1 MKNKKAKNNNWK
13 FPKKVFICFL
23 LIMLVFSVQLG
34 YLALSKDI
42 YGINMKDFSANR
54 NTVKTIL
61 KSQRGTIY
69 DKDGNTLASNVTS
82 YTVIAYLNEKITGTS
97 KIQKH
102 VTDVH
107 KTAESL
113 SPIINMDVA
122 AIEKLLN
129 DGIANNSWQVELGP
143 GGRNITELKKEQ
155 IESLGLPGIDFVEST
170 KRYYPNGDFAS
181 YIIGYVRRY
190 EEPVFENGIE
200 KIQYNL
206 VGEMGIEAKYNEN
219 LTGKDGSITY
229 QKDLSGYKIP
239 DTPETLIP
247 AQNGNDIYLTID
259 SNVQRFVE
267 AAVKD
272 VVEEANP
279 EWTTITVMDAKT
291 GEILGTSASPSF
303 DPNIKDITNYEN
315 PLITKTYE
323 PGSTMKIY
331 TYMCAMETGNY
342 DGNATYESGSIKFS
356 ETEEVKDWNKYG
368 WGSISYDKGFEYSSN
383 VAVSTLLQTILNKN
397 KYRECLE
404 KYGFGQKTGIELSNE
419 SNGNISTFNYP
430 IETANASF
438 GQGITITAMQM
449 LQGLTIISNNGKM
462 LKPHLVS
469 KIVDSNKNEVIYS
482 AKKEETERIVS
493 EETVEKIKKLM
504 YNVVNSPDE
513 NATGRFY
520 NINGLNVIGKTGTA
534 QIYDVSQNKY
544 LDGENDY
551 IFSFAGM
558 YPYED
563 PEIIIYTTMK
573 KPVRDTS
580 WPMVR
585 AARLVMES
593 VAKYKGIYDDTSN
606 VEKVPTYTLENYINK
621 NINDVKQSF
630 EGKNIEIITIG
641 NGNTIVNQYPKVNST
656 ITEKEKLFLVTDN
669 NDITMPNLTNWSLGN
684 AKKFFELA
692 NISYMT
698 EGYGYVKEQS
708 IPEGTL
714 LDKSVEVKIVLY
726 DKYYYSPPEPVENQT
741 TENPPPENTE

>member
-1 MKNKKAKNNNWK
+1 MNKKARNNNWK

-42 YGINMKDFSANR
+42 YGINMKEFSANR

-61 KSQRGTIY
+61 KSKRGTIY

-82 YTVIAYLNEKITGTS
+82 YTVIAYLNEKITGNS

-113 SPIINMDVA
+113 SPIINMEVES
-122 AIEKLLN
+122 IEKLLN
-129 DGIANNSWQVELGP
+129 EGIANHSWQVELGP

-155 IESLGLPGIDFVEST
+155 IEQLGLPGIDFVESI

-181 YIIGYVRRY
+181 YIVGYVRRY

-200 KIQYNL
+200 KLQYNL
-206 VGEMGIEAKYNEN
+206 VGEMGIEAKYNDN
-219 LTGKDGSITY
+219 LTGVDGSITY

-247 AQNGNDIYLTID
+247 AKDGNDIYLTID
-259 SNVQRFVE
+259 SSIQRFAE

-272 VVEEANP
+272 VIEEANP
-279 EWTTITVMDAKT
+279 EWMTMTIMDAKT
-291 GEILGTSASPSF
+291 GEILGTTTAPSF
-303 DPNIKDITNYEN
+303 DPNIKDIKNYEN
-315 PLITKTYE
+315 PLITTTYE

-331 TYMCAMETGNY
+331 TYMCAMETGQY

-356 ETEEVKDWNKYG
+356 DTEEVSDWNKYG
-368 WGSISYDKGFEYSSN
+368 WGYISYDKGFEYSSN

-419 SNGNISTFNYP
+419 SAGNISTFNYP
-430 IETANASF
+430 IEVANASF
-438 GQGITITAMQM
+438 GQGITITAIQM
-449 LQGLTIISNNGKM
+449 LQGLTMISNNGKM
-462 LKPHLVS
+462 LKPHIVK
-469 KIVDSNKNEVIYS
+469 KIVNSNDDKIIYEFE
-482 AKKEETERIVS
+482 KEETEPLVS
-493 EETVEKIKKLM
+493 EETVKKIKQLM
-504 YNVVNSPDE
+504 YNVVNSDDE
-513 NATGRFY
+513 IATGKFY
-520 NINGLNVIGKTGTA
+520 KINGLDVIGKTGTA
-534 QIYDVSQNKY
+534 EIYDVQQNRY
-544 LDGENDY
+544 LDGDNDY

-558 YPYED
+558 YPYEN
-563 PEIIIYTTMK
+563 PEVIIYTTMK
-573 KPVRDTS
+573 KPQKDAQ

-593 VAKYKGIYDDTSN
+593 VAKYKGIYNDTSN
-606 VEKVPTYTLENYINK
+606 VIKVPTYQTDNYINK
-621 NINDVKQSF
+621 NINDVKASL
-630 EGKNIEIITIG
+630 EGKNIDIVTIG
-641 NGNTIVNQYPKVNST
+641 NGDIIVNQYPKQN
-656 ITEKEKLFLVTDN
+656 ITLKEHEKLFLVTNN
-669 NDITMPNLTNWSLGN
+669 NDIIMPNLFNWSLGN

-714 LDKSVEVKIVLY
+714 LDKNVEIKITLY
-726 DKYYYSPPEPVENQT
+726 DKYYYVPPQ
-741 TENPPPENTE
+741 ENPEQNNVNPETQ